1 MMPFIMPFNLKKW
14 IAENQ
19 RFLDPPVGNKV
30 VYKDSEFIIMVIGA
44 NKRTD
49 YHINLGE
56 EFFYQLQGDMSVR
69 IIVNNEFKELTIR
82 EGEIF
87 LLPKGIPHSPQRPVN
102 SVGLVVE
109 RLRKPDELDALAW
122 FCDQCRTPLYEEKFH
137 VKDIVKELP
146 LVFERFYSNSSYTT
160 CRNCGHKHSRPE

>member
-1 MMPFIMPFNLKKW
+1 MMPFKMPFNLKSW
-14 IAENQ
+14 IADNQ
-19 RFLDPPVGNKV
+19 KFLEPPVGNKV

-56 EFFYQLQGDMSVR
+56 EFFYQVQGDVSVKV
-69 IIVNNEFKELTIR
+69 IVNGEFKEIPIC

-87 LLPKGIPHSPQRPVN
+87 LLPGGVPHSPQRPAN
-102 SVGLVVE
+102 TVGLVIE
-109 RLRKPDELDALAW
+109 RLRKPEELDALAW
-122 FCDQCRTPLYEEKFH
+122 FCDKCRNPLYEEKFH

-146 LVFERFYSNSSYTT
+146 LVFERFYANSELTT
-160 CRNCGHKHSRPE
+160 CKSCGHKHSKPE

>member
-1 MMPFIMPFNLKKW
+1 MPFNLKTW
-14 IAENQ
+14 IADNQ
-19 RFLDPPVGNKV
+19 KFLEPPVGNKV

-56 EFFYQLQGDMSVR
+56 EFFYQLKGDMSVKL
-69 IIVNNEFKELTIR
+69 IIEGEFKEISIC

-87 LLPKGIPHSPQRPVN
+87 LLPGGVPHSPQRPEG

-109 RLRKPDELDALAW
+109 RIRKPEELDGLAW
-122 FCDQCRTPLYEEKFH
+122 FCDYCKAPLYRESFH
-137 VKDIVKELP
+137 VNDIVKELP
-146 LVFERFYSNSSYTT
+146 LVFERFYENSDFTT
-160 CRNCGHKHSRPE
+160 CKKCGHKHNRPN